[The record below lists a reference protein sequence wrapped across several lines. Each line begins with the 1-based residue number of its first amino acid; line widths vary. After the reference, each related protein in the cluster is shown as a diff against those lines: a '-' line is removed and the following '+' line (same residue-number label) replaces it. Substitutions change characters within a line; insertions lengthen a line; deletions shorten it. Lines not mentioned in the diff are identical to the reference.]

1 MSSFELCLIEGEG
14 IARRLFYTITD
25 ALRAG
30 IRAQF
35 PGWTYG
41 LSKRGSGKASWRF
54 RLGLLSDQYD
64 GGGSNNGK
72 DGDLSVFQSV

>member
-1 MSSFELCLIEGEG
+1 MSSLELCLIEGEG

-25 ALRAG
+25 ALRTG

-35 PGWTYG
+35 SGWAYA
-41 LSKRGSGKASWRF
+41 LSKSGSGKAGWRF
-54 RLGLLSDQYD
+54 RLGLLSDQD
-64 GGGSNNGK
+64 DCRGSNNGK